1 MYSAH
6 NPYNKINGSSVT
18 TVSTETLL
26 RNLISTCSASVGPNF
41 VTPQLAAVQAIHEQL
56 VSRRDVEWTLDLAQ
70 GLGTIVGKQLAE
82 VLEAIQRDELSSNT
96 EVSNATLLLLH
107 EAMEDWPD
115 HVLYA
120 VMVQDYATPHVC
132 RQGNSRGNVAT
143 TPGNLLDH
151 VMELVLQKE
160 YPFVLHQTAMNVLA
174 LAWRSFD
181 WMQRWLSLSKIDE
194 QLSLGNPS
202 DIPWWIK
209 DYQVERLGELSV
221 KYLNGSFED
230 NNEFSVRPT
239 SMVSNEQS
247 KLSALILIAS
257 LLGRQHLDMPSLMRI
272 LTQSQVSEIITKL
285 IKGIQ
290 VLSHSV
296 LPPSSSEYTIPIAL
310 MSMSVLTLLQQTLT
324 TSTDLFQSLNQT
336 IQSTRLV
343 ENIVDFSFVAVASQ
357 GNSTTINIA
366 SRWISPVSKRFPRG
380 FLHSFGV
387 TVLWSWKCT
396 DHTAWQVANLCLQTK
411 YHAAFSYFWSS
422 FLQEQQGSQRF
433 IDDLILTV
441 ICMLQLNRP
450 NAKQFILEV
459 IRKSSSCKTQNES
472 QMSNYG
478 SSDADASAKKLL
490 HSFFH
495 LLGNTSGISY
505 DTQLL
510 VARLLYNVLSDRDS
524 VCTNDELSRCFW
536 NALDPSFVEKHW
548 EVVLE
553 IASTDDKDQPLL
565 SAMLD
570 LLNVLSENEVFRNHL
585 VTHVNAHNLE
595 AMIYLVN
602 AKEVR
607 FDFIE
612 ADHGVMMQS
621 VANIDTETPP
631 QNNLSRMDETSIC
644 IEQEETKNPRGWDMT
659 VRLTAATVLA
669 NLGNASEVCR
679 ADESAALVLSRISNA
694 LNDFLLEYQ
703 KMDSNCGCLS
713 TCLDRTRRLLRLQ
726 IAMFTPENET
736 FLVNSIHASRDWSRK
751 ELLRVDSNYKEAMN
765 ELELALVREKDLQK
779 QKQMLVQQLNSQSI
793 VFQQCVSR
801 MKANLAK
808 ETKQIVSMHF
818 SERTR
823 AEQQATKAIQQCGM
837 VTAALEKEREEAHE
851 LKNIASQTKN
861 DLVTASLQID
871 ELNETIN
878 ILQRQLEE
886 EKSKSSEL
894 SDRVTIANERVGSYE
909 KNNRT
914 MQEILNEREVVIT
927 RVSDSNHQLHD
938 NLEDLFADMCS
949 LSQIYQQNEQAA
961 ETQMQKTLEAADEAN
976 KKLDAERKVNVE
988 LGNKVKSLEE
998 ENDKLYRKLAKYK
1011 ERLEQERKDRRDEHE
1026 QRKQTDN
1033 HRKRNGPVSYLN
1045 SLHTS
1050 NISDKSTRQTGTS
1063 GIHGSS
1069 LHPHSERSS
1078 HDKENESSS
1087 RYYTNAS
1094 QRRLY

>member
-6 NPYNKINGSSVT
+6 NPYNKINGSGGT

-26 RNLISTCSASVGPNF
+26 RNLISSCSVGPNL
-41 VTPQLAAVQAIHEQL
+41 VTPLLTSVQAIHEQL

-70 GLGTIVGKQLAE
+70 GLGKIVGKQLTE
-82 VLEAIQRDELSSNT
+82 VIDAIKRDELSSNT
-96 EVSNATLLLLH
+96 DVSNATLLLLQ
-107 EAMEDWPD
+107 ASMEDWLD

-120 VMVQDYATPHVC
+120 VMVQDYTTPNAFRH
-132 RQGNSRGNVAT
+132 GNSRGKVAT
-143 TPGNLLDH
+143 STGNLLDLI
-151 VMELVLQKE
+151 MELVLQKK
-160 YPFVLHQTAMNVLA
+160 YTFILHQTAMNVLA

-209 DYQVERLGELSV
+209 DYQVERLCELSL

-230 NNEFSVRPT
+230 NDEFSVRPT
-239 SMVSNEQS
+239 SLVTNEQS

-257 LLGRQHLDMPSLMRI
+257 LLSRQHLDMPSVIRI
-272 LTQSQVSEIITKL
+272 LPQSQVSEIITKL

-296 LPPSSSEYTIPIAL
+296 LPPSSSEYTIPTAL
-310 MSMSVLTLLQQTLT
+310 MSMSVLTLLQQTVT

-336 IQSTRLV
+336 VQSTRLV

-357 GNSTTINIA
+357 GISTTINIA
-366 SRWISPVSKRFPRG
+366 SRWISPASKRFPRG
-380 FLHSFGV
+380 FLQSFGV
-387 TVLWSWKCT
+387 SVLWSWKCT
-396 DHTAWQVANLCLQTK
+396 DHTAWQVANLYLQTK
-411 YHAAFSYFWSS
+411 YNAAFSYFWSS
-422 FLQEQQGSQRF
+422 FLEEQQGSQRC
-433 IDDLILTV
+433 IDDLILTA
-441 ICMLQLNRP
+441 ICMLQLNRT

-459 IRKSSSCKTQNES
+459 IRKSSHKTQNGS
-472 QMSNYG
+472 QMSHYG
-478 SSDADASAKKLL
+478 SSDEEASAKKLL
-490 HSFFH
+490 QSFFH
-495 LLGNTSGISY
+495 LLENTSRISY

-510 VARLLYNVLSDRDS
+510 VARLLFTLLSDRDS
-524 VCTNDELSRCFW
+524 VCTDDELSRCFW
-536 NALDPSFVEKHW
+536 QALDPSFVEKHW
-548 EVVLE
+548 ELVLE

-570 LLNVLSENEVFRNHL
+570 LMNVLSENEAFRNHL
-585 VTHVNAHNLE
+585 VTHINAHNLE

-602 AKEVR
+602 TKEVR
-607 FDFIE
+607 FDFID
-612 ADHGVMMQS
+612 ANHSVMMQS
-621 VANIDTETPP
+621 VANIDSETPP

-659 VRLTAATVLA
+659 VRLTAATILA
-669 NLGNASEVCR
+669 NLGNASEVFR

-703 KMDSNCGCLS
+703 KMDSNSGCLL

-736 FLVNSIHASRDWSRK
+736 FLVNSSHASRDWFRK
-751 ELLRVDSNYKEAMN
+751 ELLRVDSNYKEALD
-765 ELELALVREKDLQK
+765 ELELSRMREKDLQK
-779 QKQMLVQQLNSQSI
+779 QKQTLVQQLNSQSM
-793 VFQQCVSR
+793 VFQQSVSR
-801 MKANLAK
+801 MKASLAK
-808 ETKQIVSMHF
+808 ETKQIVSMHC

-823 AEQQATKAIQQCGM
+823 AEQQATEAVQQCGLM
-837 VTAALEKEREEAHE
+837 AAALEQEIEESRE

-861 DLVTASLQID
+861 DLVTASLRID

-894 SDRVTIANERVGSYE
+894 SDRITIANERVESYE
-909 KNNRT
+909 KNHRT
-914 MQEILNEREVVIT
+914 MQEILNEREVAIT

-949 LSQIYQQNEQAA
+949 LSQIYQQNEQSA
-961 ETQMQKTLEAADEAN
+961 ETQMQKTLEAVDEAN
-976 KKLDAERKVNVE
+976 KKLDAERKVNAE

-998 ENDKLYRKLAKYK
+998 ENDKLNRKLAKYK

-1063 GIHGSS
+1063 GMHGSS
-1069 LHPHSERSS
+1069 LRPHSERSS
-1078 HDKENESSS
+1078 HDKENESS